1 MTTDKIKRIR
11 RNHSQA
17 LKAQIL
23 SECDVPGA
31 SVAKVAMSHSIN
43 ANIVH
48 GWRKSARVPSQEP
61 LPAETS
67 CVTGFIPLVVEP
79 TGSQAGAQGQCVA
92 IELHRGALT
101 VAMTWPLSATMEMAA
116 VSLDLFIAM

>member
-1 MTTDKIKRIR
+1 MTTDKTKKRIR

-23 SECDVPGA
+23 SECDEPGA

-48 GWRKSARVPSQEP
+48 GWRKAERVQSQVV
-61 LPAETS
+61 LPPETS
-67 CVTGFIPLVVEP
+67 CVGGFIPLTVEPEP
-79 TGSQAGAQGQCVA
+79 TGPQAQGVT
-92 IELHRGALT
+92 IELRRGALT

-116 VSLDLFIAM
+116 LMRELLR